1 MKTKVALPLTMM
13 ILFVLVACGLPWK
26 KSATGKGDVVQT
38 AAAATIQ
45 AMGTATA
52 QALSAQND
60 NTPMPNPTSAN
71 TAAPT
76 SAPPQPTSAQ
86 PPTATPVP
94 TSTVPPTPTPKPCNL
109 ASFVKDVTVEDGTV
123 LKPGEHFTKTWRLK
137 NVGTCTWQNYS
148 LVFDHG
154 DAMGG
159 PASKPIEASV
169 SPGQLVD
176 VSVDLVAP
184 SDEGTYE
191 GYWKIRDDKGV
202 VFGLRGDKAF
212 WVKIRV
218 VAPTVTPTHTP
229 HPTNTP
235 APTPT
240 PTPSPTLPPPALLA
254 LDFYAKA
261 PQATWRNGQGA
272 VLPFPGSNSDS
283 RGFARYADQYLL
295 EDGQHHTHVLET
307 HPQWVNNGSITGTYP
322 SVFVPANAHFRAKIG
337 FIAMGNG
344 DCGVGNV
351 VFEVWAFYNNHPVRL
366 YSQQKSCNGHLY
378 SVDISLSSLANRQAI
393 FRLVVRANGS
403 SAQDWAVWVDPHV
416 STP

>member
-1 MKTKVALPLTMM
+1 MKTKVALPLMM
-13 ILFVLVACGLPWK
+13 IVLFVLIACSLPWG
-26 KSATGKGDVVQT
+26 KSAAGKGDAVQT

-45 AMGTATA
+45 AMSTAAA
-52 QALSAQND
+52 QASAAQSK
-60 NTPMPNPTSAN
+60 NTPTSKPTSAD

-76 SAPPQPTSAQ
+76 SAPPQPTSTHTQ
-86 PPTATPVP
+86 PPTATPPP

-109 ASFVKDVTVEDGTV
+109 AAFVKDVTVKDGTV

-137 NVGTCTWQNYS
+137 NAGTCTWQNYS

-159 PASKPIEASV
+159 AAAVPISASV
-169 SPGQLVD
+169 APGQAVD

-202 VFGLRGDKAF
+202 VFGLKGDRAF
-212 WVKIRV
+212 WVKIKV
-218 VAPTVTPTHTP
+218 TAPTVTPT
-229 HPTNTP
+229 NTS

-240 PTPSPTLPPPALLA
+240 ATPSPTLPPPAMLV
-254 LDFYAKA
+254 LDLYAKA
-261 PQATWRNGQGA
+261 PQASWRNGQGA

-307 HPQWVNNGSITGTYP
+307 HPQWVDNGSITGTYP
-322 SVFVPANAHFRAKIG
+322 SVFVPANAHFKAKFG
-337 FIAMGNG
+337 FIAAANG
-344 DCGVGNV
+344 GCGVGNV
-351 VFEVWAFYNNHPVRL
+351 VFEVWAFYNNHPARL
-366 YSQQKSCNGHLY
+366 YSKQKACNGHLY
-378 SVDISLSSLANRQAI
+378 SVDILLTPMANRQVQ